1 MRIKYFRI
9 FRSSQSRIKGAGIAG
24 CVHCHPWRVKMVKL
38 STVTLHAFSLLRSIE
53 DRGLT
58 TWESILRFKDR
69 TVLFSRT
76 QEMLRMEFSES
87 RCQIYLDAIHALLS
101 AQHQHRMC
109 ASKSLYCWRHQ
120 LEHVWWKASEPKG
133 TFLWGLD
140 SMAKFLWSLQKLSRS
155 AFLASRYKRAWA
167 VLLPLRLPCS
177 PSSLRSMCALQRSHS
192 TDIGYSYSISDAIHE
207 LLWRQVHILCPS
219 LSQVEPYI
227 AKESKGPLEFSH
239 AFPIEGIDN
248 LERWYLL
255 ILWYPISVLFFG
267 LFCFCL
273 KTLSLVAEAPI
284 QFDEIGLS
292 YICLKADN
300 TSHYWLNQSFVGL
313 SCPLKSSQNMPEL
326 AFKKALND
334 SFQILQKLSLWWDNP
349 EVNLIKISI
358 V

>member
-24 CVHCHPWRVKMVKL
+24 CVHCHPWRVKMVKK
-38 STVTLHAFSLLRSIE
+38 STVTLHAFSLLPWIE

-87 RCQIYLDAIHALLS
+87 RYQIMPSMLCYPRSINTVCVPQSLCTAEDIS
-101 AQHQHRMC
+101 WSMC
-109 ASKSLYCWRHQ
+109 DGRHQ
-120 LEHVWWKASEPKG
+120 NLRAHFFEDSN
-133 TFLWGLD
+133 
-140 SMAKFLWSLQKLSRS
+140 SMATFLWSLQKLSRS
-155 AFLASRYKRAWA
+155 AFLASRYKRAWV
-167 VLLPLRLPCS
+167 VLLPLRLPCC
-177 PSSLRSMCALQRSHS
+177 PSSLKSMCALQRSHS

-300 TSHYWLNQSFVGL
+300 TSHYWLN
-313 SCPLKSSQNMPEL
+313 
-326 AFKKALND
+326 
-334 SFQILQKLSLWWDNP
+334 
-349 EVNLIKISI
+349 
-358 V
+358 

>member
-1 MRIKYFRI
+1 MLCY
-9 FRSSQSRIKGAGIAG
+9 
-24 CVHCHPWRVKMVKL
+24 P
-38 STVTLHAFSLLRSIE
+38 RSINTVCVPQSLCTAE
-53 DRGLT
+53 DVS
-58 TWESILRFKDR
+58 WS
-69 TVLFSRT
+69 
-76 QEMLRMEFSES
+76 
-87 RCQIYLDAIHALLS
+87 
-101 AQHQHRMC
+101 MC
-109 ASKSLYCWRHQ
+109 DGRHQ
-120 LEHVWWKASEPKG
+120 NLRAHFFEDSN
-133 TFLWGLD
+133 

-155 AFLASRYKRAWA
+155 AFLASRYKRAWV

-177 PSSLRSMCALQRSHS
+177 PSSLKSMCALQRSHS

-255 ILWYPISVLFFG
+255 ILWYPTSVLLFG

-273 KTLSLVAEAPI
+273 KTLSLVAEAPV

-292 YICLKADN
+292 HICLKADN
-300 TSHYWLNQSFVGL
+300 TSHCWSNQSFVGL

-326 AFKKALND
+326 ACKKALND

-358 V
+358 F